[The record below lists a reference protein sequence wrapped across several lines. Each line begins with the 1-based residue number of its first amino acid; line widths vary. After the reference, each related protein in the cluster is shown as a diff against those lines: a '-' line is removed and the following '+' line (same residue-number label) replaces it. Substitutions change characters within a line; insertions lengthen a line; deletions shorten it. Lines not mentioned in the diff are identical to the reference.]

1 MKKQLILLLFLVTL
15 FVSAC
20 KNLNIDTRSINKTL
34 PSQYSMGDTSKT
46 NMASINWKQ
55 YYTDTL
61 LIKLIDTAI
70 ANNYDLKIALQRIE
84 ISRSNLKF
92 NNAALLPKIDA
103 TTSIGT
109 TKYAK
114 YTQEYAGNI
123 TTIYDGN
130 KTVPNPLENYYLGLN
145 SVWEIDI
152 WKKLRNQK
160 RASVS
165 NYLASV
171 EGKNFVVSNLV
182 SNIAI
187 LYFELLALDNEYKIV
202 QQTIQKRREA
212 LEVIKIQK
220 ETGRSNELAVQQF
233 QAQLLDLEAFSKEI
247 SQRIVETENKLNFVM
262 ARFPQTINRNDEAL
276 FLESSINL
284 GNGLPSELLNR
295 RPDIRQAE
303 QELKASNFDVQAAR
317 AAFFPNINIAAAIG
331 FQSFNAAYLFNGPSS
346 IGNSAVGGLVAPL
359 VNRNALKN
367 QFKTAKAR
375 QITAMYNYQKTVLN
389 AYVEVVNELSNIKNL
404 GEINALKKQQSEVL
418 SSSVETS
425 SDLYKTAKAN
435 YLEVLLAQEN
445 SLRAKIDLVEVQKR
459 QKIATVNMYKSLGG
473 GW

>member
-1 MKKQLILLLFLVTL
+1 MKRNLLYLLFVVV
-15 FVSAC
+15 FVLGAC
-20 KNLNIDTRSINKTL
+20 KNLKQESIHTKNSM
-34 PSQYSMGDTSKT
+34 PVQYSANDTLKT
-46 NMASINWKQ
+46 SIANINWKQ
-55 YYTDTL
+55 YYTDTIL
-61 LIKLIDTAI
+61 QRLIDTAI
-70 ANNYDLKIALQRIE
+70 ANNYDLQVAIQRIE
-84 ISRSNLKF
+84 IARSNVKF

-103 TTSIGT
+103 NTSIGT
-109 TKYAK
+109 TKYAR
-114 YTQEYAGNI
+114 YTQEYAGNV
-123 TTIYDGN
+123 TTFYDDG
-130 KTVPNPLENYYLGLN
+130 KIVPNPLENYYLGLN

-160 RASVS
+160 RASVA

-171 EGKNFVVSNLV
+171 EGKNFVISNLV
-182 SNIAI
+182 SNVAI
-187 LYFELLALDNEYKIV
+187 LYYELLALDNEYNIV
-202 QQTIQKRREA
+202 KQTIQKREEA
-212 LEVIKIQK
+212 LEVIKLQK
-220 ETGRSNELAVQQF
+220 QTGRTNELAVQQF
-233 QAQLLDLEAFSKEI
+233 QAQLLDLQAFSKEI
-247 SQRIVETENKLNFVM
+247 AQRILETENKLNFVL
-262 ARFPQTINRNDEAL
+262 ARFPKAINRNDAAL
-276 FLESSINL
+276 FLDMPATLQS
-284 GNGLPSELLNR
+284 GLPSELLSR

-303 QELKASNFDVQAAR
+303 QELKASNFDVKAAR

-367 QFKTAKAR
+367 QFKTAKSR
-375 QITAMYNYQKTVLN
+375 QITAMYNYQKTILN

-404 GEINALKKQQSEVL
+404 QEINTLKKQQSDVL
-418 SSSVETS
+418 SNSVEIS